1 MHGFL
6 DFSVASVPKRESS
19 RRGAKDKVSQ
29 RIKSLHTGDDEEDIQ
44 DIDLEDSDD
53 DASWT
58 PFKVGVENWNLREI
72 NSMTL
77 SGF

>member
-1 MHGFL
+1 M
-6 DFSVASVPKRESS
+6 ASVPKRESS

-58 PFKVGVENWNLREI
+58 PFKVGLENWNLRTE
-72 NSMTL
+72 NCRSAQQCK
-77 SGF
+77 